1 MAKVTVRKGDLDRV
15 VETAKRAAKR
25 TNSIVVVSEERLD
38 LADDDL
44 AQTQAPSVT
53 KAAAIFN

>member
-1 MAKVTVRKGDLDRV
+1 MAKVTVRKHDLDRV

-25 TNSIVVVSEERLD
+25 TNSVVVVSEERLD
-38 LADDDL
+38 LTDDDSV
-44 AQTQAPSVT
+44 QTQSPGAP